1 MARKKPALKKPTSKK
16 KSTAKKPIAK
26 KKPAARKKAAAVP
39 KKKVVPKK
47 KATAKKPAAKK
58 PAAKRA
64 IKKTAVVRKPAAKK
78 KAPAKTTAARSS
90 GSATRQSRPEPISF
104 SSQRGLGPESGGQS
118 GDTQGLSRRES
129 VDSESVE
136 ELLEE
141 GQYLE
146 AAAVSGAEDAP
157 DADESEVHTREVL
170 EDDVPE
176 EYTDRDE

>member
-1 MARKKPALKKPTSKK
+1 MARKKPARKKSVTKKKPTLKK
-16 KSTAKKPIAK
+16 KAVA
-26 KKPAARKKAAAVP
+26 KKAAAKKKSASKKTAP
-39 KKKVVPKK
+39 KKKSAAKKAAPKVTAKKAAAKRPVALKKTSLKK
-47 KATAKKPAAKK
+47 KANRAK
-58 PAAKRA
+58 
-64 IKKTAVVRKPAAKK
+64 
-78 KAPAKTTAARSS
+78 
-90 GSATRQSRPEPISF
+90 GSASRQSSPNPISID
-104 SSQRGLGPESGGQS
+104 SRRGLGAESGGQS

-136 ELLEE
+136 ELMEE

-146 AAAVSGAEDAP
+146 AEAVSGVENAP